1 MAGVDLPTFHGIIGR
16 SAAMQLLFRRIE
28 RVAPIDVPVLIK
40 GESGTGKELVARAI
54 QRLSSRRERR
64 FEIVNCG
71 ALPRELLL
79 SELFG
84 HERGAFTSAVVRKVG
99 LLAVANAGTLFLDE
113 IGELPLEA
121 QAMLLRFLQ
130 QGEVRPVGATETA
143 RVNVRLIAATHR
155 DLEMMKVRGS
165 FREDLYYRLR
175 RVVLE
180 VPPLRARREDIPLL
194 VEHIRRRIN
203 DRYSLHI
210 EGVARSALAA
220 IEGAPWSGNV
230 RELEAVVEQAM
241 IFKGRGWVTLP
252 DLELPAQ
259 RLGRDALTRVAN
271 STDEL
276 LNWCQ
281 EEALAIAAMGLGVC
295 RGDLMARCRISR
307 ESARRQLT
315 SLVARGLLRRVGRG
329 RSTRYMPVSAIS
341 YRRHS
346 DETMGSSETS
356 GMGVQ
361 VGEVD

>member
-1 MAGVDLPTFHGIIGR
+1 MAGVDRATFHGIIGR
-16 SAAMQLLFRRIE
+16 SAAMQLLFRRVE
-28 RVAPIDVPVLIK
+28 HVAPIEVPVLIL

-99 LLAVANAGTLFLDE
+99 LLAVANTGTLFLDE
-113 IGELPLEA
+113 IGELPPEA

-130 QGEVRPVGATETA
+130 QGEVRPVGSTETA

-155 DLEMMKVRGS
+155 DLEGMKARGS

-194 VEHIRRRIN
+194 VEHIRREVNR
-203 DRYSLHI
+203 RYGLGV
-210 EGVARSALAA
+210 EGVARPALAA
-220 IEGAPWSGNV
+220 LARAPWPGNV

-241 IFKGRGWVTLP
+241 IFRGSGWVNVEDLDMPAPTLS
-252 DLELPAQ
+252 
-259 RLGRDALTRVAN
+259 GDAASRSEGTIGESL
-271 STDEL
+271 S
-276 LNWCQ
+276 WCQ
-281 EEALAIAAMGLGVC
+281 EEALSIAAAGPGV
-295 RGDLMARCRISR
+295 RRQDLMGRCRISR
-307 ESARRQLT
+307 EAARRHLT
-315 SLVARGLLRRVGRG
+315 SLVARGLLRRVGQG
-329 RSTRYMPVSAIS
+329 RSTRYVRAK
-341 YRRHS
+341 
-346 DETMGSSETS
+346 G
-356 GMGVQ
+356 
-361 VGEVD
+361 

>member
-1 MAGVDLPTFHGIIGR
+1 MAGIELSTFHGIIGR

-28 RVAPIDVPVLIK
+28 RVAPIDVPVLIH

-54 QRLSSRRERR
+54 QRLSARRERR

-113 IGELPLEA
+113 IGELPPEA

-130 QGEVRPVGATETA
+130 EGEVRPVGSTETA

-155 DLEMMKVRGS
+155 DLEAMKAQGS

-180 VPPLRARREDIPLL
+180 VPPLRARREDLSLL
-194 VEHIRRRIN
+194 VEHTRREVNR
-203 DRYSLHI
+203 RYGLAI
-210 EGVARSALAA
+210 DGVAPPALSAL
-220 IEGAPWSGNV
+220 ERAPWPGNV

-241 IFKGRGWVTLP
+241 IFRGSGWVNLA
-252 DLELPAQ
+252 DLDLPAPASIGDSAD
-259 RLGRDALTRVAN
+259 RADVLMGEPLT
-271 STDEL
+271 
-276 LNWCQ
+276 WCQ
-281 EEALAIAAMGLGVC
+281 EQALSIASGGMGV
-295 RGDLMARCRISR
+295 RRRDLMGRCRISR
-307 ESARRQLT
+307 EAARRHLT
-315 SLVARGLLRRVGRG
+315 SLVSRGLLRRVGRG
-329 RSTRYMPVSAIS
+329 RATRYVPGSA
-341 YRRHS
+341 
-346 DETMGSSETS
+346 G
-356 GMGVQ
+356 
-361 VGEVD
+361 

>member
-1 MAGVDLPTFHGIIGR
+1 
-16 SAAMQLLFRRIE
+16 MQALFRRIE
-28 RVAPIDVPVLIK
+28 RAAPIDVPVLIL

-64 FEIVNCG
+64 FEVVNCG

-113 IGELPLEA
+113 IGELPPEA

-130 QGEVRPVGATETA
+130 EGEVRPVGSTETA

-155 DLEMMKVRGS
+155 DLEAMKAQGS

-180 VPPLRARREDIPLL
+180 IPPLRARREDIPLL
-194 VEHIRRRIN
+194 VEHIRRGVNRRYGLAVEGI
-203 DRYSLHI
+203 DRP
-210 EGVARSALAA
+210 ALLALDH
-220 IEGAPWSGNV
+220 APWSGNV

-241 IFKGRGWVTLP
+241 IFRGSGWVNVG
-252 DLELPAQ
+252 DLDLPAPTLS
-259 RLGRDALTRVAN
+259 RAAADIPRPEAA
-271 STDEL
+271 SSEP

-281 EEALAIAAMGLGVC
+281 EEALTIAARGLGVR

-307 ESARRQLT
+307 EAARRHLT
-315 SLVARGLLRRVGRG
+315 SLVARGALLRVGQG
-329 RSTRYMPVSAIS
+329 RSTRYVPVSAS
-341 YRRHS
+341 
-346 DETMGSSETS
+346 
-356 GMGVQ
+356 
-361 VGEVD
+361 